1 MKQLSVSTAGHTS
14 MAGRGLASRVLY
26 TFARSIIAA
35 FVRLYTRMRIDGFEN
50 LPTGPY
56 VIAPIHRSNYDTP
69 VTAALTKRRLRF
81 MGKHTLWRRRPIGW
95 LLSAFGG
102 FPVTRGTA
110 DREAL
115 RRCIEVLEGGEAL
128 VMFPEGERK
137 SGPDVHPLKDG
148 AAYVAARVGVP
159 IVPVGIGGTERV
171 MPVGSKFLYPRRV
184 HVVIGRPLVV
194 PGGHTGRIARSDIRE
209 TTARLHVVLQQL
221 FDEAQTRAGTPNRR
235 EELHPDQPSER

>member
-1 MKQLSVSTAGHTS
+1 
-14 MAGRGLASRVLY
+14 MAGRGLGSRIIY
-26 TFARSIIAA
+26 TFARSVVAT
-35 FVRLYTRMRIDGFEN
+35 FVRVYTRARIEGREH
-50 LPTGPY
+50 LPSGPY
-56 VIAPIHRSNYDTP
+56 VLAPIHRSNYDTP

-81 MGKHTLWRRRPIGW
+81 MGKHTLWKQRTIGW

-115 RRCIEVLEGGEAL
+115 RRCIDVLDGGEAL

-148 AAYVAARVGVP
+148 AAYVAARAGVP
-159 IVPVGIGGTERV
+159 IVPVGIGGTEAV
-171 MPVGSKFLYPRRV
+171 MPVGSKFVYPRRV
-184 HVVIGRPLVV
+184 HVVIGPPLLV
-194 PGGHTGRIARSDIRE
+194 PNSVDGRIGRSGVRE

-221 FDEAQTRAGTPNRR
+221 FDEAQAKAGTPNRR
-235 EELHPDQPSER
+235 VRDQASEK

>member
-1 MKQLSVSTAGHTS
+1 MMHPAVPAAARTT
-14 MAGRGLASRVLY
+14 MAGRGLASRVIY
-26 TFARSIIAA
+26 TFARSVVTA
-35 FVRLYTRMRIDGFEN
+35 FVHGYTRVRIDGRQH
-50 LPTGPY
+50 LPVGPY
-56 VIAPIHRSNYDTP
+56 VLAPTHRSNYDTP
-69 VTAALTKRRLRF
+69 VTAALTRRRLRF
-81 MGKHTLWRRRPIGW
+81 MGKHTLWKGRVIGW

-137 SGPDVHPLKDG
+137 SGPQVHPLKDG
-148 AAYVAARVGVP
+148 AAYVAARAGVP

-171 MPVGSKFLYPRRV
+171 MPVGSKFVYPRRV
-184 HVVIGRPLVV
+184 CVVIGAPLVV
-194 PGGHTGRIARSDIRE
+194 AGSQDGRVARSGIRE

-221 FDEAQTRAGTPNRR
+221 FDEAQMKAGTPNRR
-235 EELHPDQPSER
+235 DSDQSSQR